1 MNFSAQSKFN
11 RSGDINIDYLQYESV
26 HSISIPIGKS
36 ESDII
41 CCKCIPLTET
51 TNIKIGLPITFK
63 ITVNDGGEFGRIP
76 YTVNY
81 DHNNWLLSGA
91 SSGYLKVI

>member
-11 RSGDINIDYLQYESV
+11 GSDDINIAYFQNESV
-26 HSISIPIGKS
+26 HSISIPIDKS

-51 TNIKIGLPITFK
+51 TNIKIGIPITFK
-63 ITVNDGGEFGRIP
+63 VTVNDCEEFGRIS

-81 DHNNWLLSGA
+81 DHNHWLLSGA